1 VEPFVHREPRRTNVQ
16 RNSGDEPLYIVSIPF
31 VKAVSEKF
39 KRISEYYNIRTGF
52 KTKYYSGNYL
62 R

>member
-16 RNSGDEPLYIVSIPF
+16 RNSDDESLCIVSFHF
-31 VKAVSEKF
+31 VKGDSEKF
-39 KRISEYYNIRTGF
+39 KRISEYYNIRTDF
-52 KTKYYSGNYL
+52 KTKCVSGIYL